1 MGCRVCQRPS
11 RAEGDVITIPVNLAI
26 RNSSPLF
33 SEVSY
38 QYIPVT
44 DFSPGFSHIA
54 ATGKELSDE
63 MYMSPRI
70 TRRFTTAKP
79 ATDAVHDRPSAI
91 GSAVAD
97 LIRSIAN
104 RDVTFFNGTV
114 AINFL

>member
-11 RAEGDVITIPVNLAI
+11 RAGDVITIPVNLAI
-26 RNSSPLF
+26 PNSSPLF

-70 TRRFTTAKP
+70 TRGLRRQSLQLTPFTTGLL
-79 ATDAVHDRPSAI
+79 RSAARLRI
-91 GSAVAD
+91 
-97 LIRSIAN
+97 
-104 RDVTFFNGTV
+104 
-114 AINFL
+114 